1 MNDEHEMAEHRR
13 FLKRMPDTGERT
25 PVKAIME
32 EAELVYGVWSDAG
45 EPDGVDWLILKGEH
59 LLRASMASGRPIS
72 TQTAAIWCESRE
84 DAWSVRQTFGSH
96 ELDS

>member
-1 MNDEHEMAEHRR
+1 MNGEHEMAEHRR
-13 FLKRMPDTGERT
+13 FLKRMADASERM

-32 EAELVYGVWSDAG
+32 EAELVYGVWADAG
-45 EPDGVDWLILKGEH
+45 EPDGVDWLILKGER
-59 LLRASMASGRPIS
+59 LLRESMASGGPIS

-84 DAWSVRQTFGSH
+84 DARSVRQTFGSH